1 MTFAAGLWIGI
12 TLGALACSLALGL
25 GRMASEPELEGA
37 SSDADGRGA
46 AQR

>member
-37 SSDADGRGA
+37 ASEADASGA
-46 AQR
+46 ARR